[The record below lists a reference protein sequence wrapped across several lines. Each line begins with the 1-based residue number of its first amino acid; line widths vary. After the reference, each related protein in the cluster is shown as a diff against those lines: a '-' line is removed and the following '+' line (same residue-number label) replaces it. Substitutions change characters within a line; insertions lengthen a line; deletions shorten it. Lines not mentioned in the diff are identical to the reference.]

1 MITAAEVSNKVAA
14 DYEVADK
21 RVREESA
28 RGERGPATEGPAI
41 EYLRAQ
47 AWRGKHGRK
56 DQIVIS
62 WRHLS

>member
-21 RVREESA
+21 RGVWVD
-28 RGERGPATEGPAI
+28 GPAT

-62 WRHLS
+62 WRHLT

>member
-21 RVREESA
+21 RGVWVD
-28 RGERGPATEGPAI
+28 GPATEGPAI

-47 AWRGKHGRK
+47 AWRGKDGRR
-56 DQIVIS
+56 DQVVIS
-62 WRHLS
+62 WRHLT